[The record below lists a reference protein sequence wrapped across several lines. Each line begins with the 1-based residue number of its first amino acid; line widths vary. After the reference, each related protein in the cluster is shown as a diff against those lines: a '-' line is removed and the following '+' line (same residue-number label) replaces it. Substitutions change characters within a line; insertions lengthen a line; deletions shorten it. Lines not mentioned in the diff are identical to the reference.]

1 MAEPAPGSA
10 PAPGPAPGSVPAPGP
25 LEATLRAKLA
35 RSQKCLVPYITAG
48 IDGWLET
55 VHAVIAAG
63 ADAVE
68 IGLPF
73 SDPVMDGPTIQQ
85 ASDLAL
91 SRGTT
96 AASVMSEVANSDLGA
111 ATPDPGAANSAPGA
125 ANSAPGAANSA
136 PGVPLVAMTYYNIA
150 YRMGHE
156 RFANSLKT
164 AGFSA
169 AILADLPAD
178 EAEPWTQAARESELE
193 TVFLAAPTSSVKRC
207 EMIAEKSR
215 GFIYAVGLLGVTG
228 EREQLAASAN
238 VIARRLKEV
247 TDKPVLVGVGIST
260 PENAVKAAA
269 QSDGVVVGSALVRT
283 LLDTGSPEAVGDMVG
298 DFRQALDEAY
308 GEQDSR

>member
-1 MAEPAPGSA
+1 MADPAPSPGPSPD
-10 PAPGPAPGSVPAPGP
+10 PAPSP
-25 LEATLRAKLA
+25 LESVLRAKIA

-55 VHAVIAAG
+55 VHAAAAAG

-68 IGLPF
+68 VGLPF

-91 SRGTT
+91 ARGTT
-96 AASVMSEVANSDLGA
+96 AASVMSEVANSDLA
-111 ATPDPGAANSAPGA
+111 
-125 ANSAPGAANSA
+125 
-136 PGVPLVAMTYYNIA
+136 VPLVAMTYYNIA
-150 YRMGHE
+150 HRMGHE
-156 RFANSLKT
+156 RFANSLQS

-178 EAEPWTQAARESELE
+178 EAGPWTQAADAAGLE
-193 TVFLAAPTSSVKRC
+193 TIFLAAPTSSAKRC
-207 EMIAEKSR
+207 RMIAERSR

-228 EREQLAASAN
+228 ERDQLADSAS
-238 VIARRLKEV
+238 VIARRLKDT

-269 QSDGVVVGSALVRT
+269 QSDGVVVGSALVRV
-283 LLDTGSPEAVGDMVG
+283 LLETGSPEAVGNMVR

-308 GEQDSR
+308 SK

>member
-1 MAEPAPGSA
+1 MADLAPPSALGSDTASA
-10 PAPGPAPGSVPAPGP
+10 PARSSDTVPASGP
-25 LEATLRAKLA
+25 LEAALRAKIA

-55 VHAVIAAG
+55 IHAAVEAG

-68 IGLPF
+68 VGLPF

-96 AASVMSEVANSDLGA
+96 VASVMSEVAASDL
-111 ATPDPGAANSAPGA
+111 GAANSAPGA
-125 ANSAPGAANSA
+125 ANSAPGEPTPN

-156 RFANSLKT
+156 RFASSLRS
-164 AGFSA
+164 AGFAA

-178 EAEPWTQAARESELE
+178 EADPWTQAANEAKLE
-193 TVFLAAPTSSVKRC
+193 TVFLAAPTSSTKRC
-207 EMIAEKSR
+207 QMIAAKSR

-228 EREQLAASAN
+228 EREQLSASAN
-238 VIARRLKEV
+238 VISRRLKDV

-269 QSDGVVVGSALVRT
+269 QSDGVVVGSALVRV
-283 LLDTGSPEAVGDMVG
+283 LLDTGSPEAVGDMVRG
-298 DFRQALDEAY
+298 FRRALDDEY
-308 GEQDSR
+308 GARDSR